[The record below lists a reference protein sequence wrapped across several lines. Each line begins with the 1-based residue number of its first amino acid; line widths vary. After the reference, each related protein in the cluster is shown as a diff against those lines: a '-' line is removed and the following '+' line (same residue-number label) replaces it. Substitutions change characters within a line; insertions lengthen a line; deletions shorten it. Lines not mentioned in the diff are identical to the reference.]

1 MKILTERG
9 YSFTTTAETGI
20 VCNVK
25 EKLCYMSLDYDTEL
39 KSTSESSDKIQTYE
53 LPDRNITSLGAERFR
68 STSVLPASVIG
79 IQASGIL
86 DFFPEQHEVL
96 RELPQ
101 GVIRQ
106 CRVAKRQDFESEVF
120 WDTMVGNCQNYSGST
135 GPLGVEADGEISCSS
150 EGAG

>member
-53 LPDRNITSLGAERFR
+53 LPDRNITSLGAERSVPRVFFLPVSLAFKPVES
-68 STSVLPASVIG
+68 STSFPSNMKCYVNFRKELYANVVLP
-79 IQASGIL
+79 SG
-86 DFFPEQHEVL
+86 
-96 RELPQ
+96 
-101 GVIRQ
+101 
-106 CRVAKRQDFESEVF
+106 KTFESEVF